1 MNTGVTLT
9 SKELKRLK
17 VLSDVDAHAMT
28 AQEGADMLELSLRH
42 VRRLLRAYRLQ
53 GAAALAHGNRGR
65 PSPRRIPQATR
76 HKILALIEQV
86 YRDYNDH
93 HLTEV
98 LAEDHAIRISRSSL
112 RRLRR
117 QAGLGTPRKHRPPK
131 HRSRRERYTRSGMF
145 LQIDGSRHDWLENRG
160 PRLSLIAATPAQQRR
175 CWVDDATSQ
184 VVAALFREQEDAAG
198 YFLLL
203 RQICQTHGFPLAL
216 YADQHTIFQS
226 PKQPTL
232 AQELAGTPPRSQF
245 GRLVDELHI
254 RLTPSRCPAGIPA
267 LSPQAKG
274 RIERLFG
281 TLQDRLVK
289 ALRQAGAHTLE
300 EANRLLLDFLP
311 HFNSRFARLPPQ
323 PGSAYL
329 PWPTGLRPQDVFC
342 FKYLRTVSNDNTL
355 SFAGHVLPIPP
366 GPLLRSYA
374 RRQVQ
379 LHHDLEGRLAICY
392 QGHHLVVYQPLKAG
406 PPRVGKFTPAHV
418 PTPPPKPT
426 TVRKPKPAPIPHK
439 PAPDHPW
446 RRPVIVSAKPK
457 NSPG

>member
-1 MNTGVTLT
+1 MAG
-9 SKELKRLK
+9 
-17 VLSDVDAHAMT
+17 
-28 AQEGADMLELSLRH
+28 GA
-42 VRRLLRAYRLQ
+42 
-53 GAAALAHGNRGR
+53 RG
-65 PSPRRIPQATR
+65 
-76 HKILALIEQV
+76 
-86 YRDYNDH
+86 
-93 HLTEV
+93 
-98 LAEDHAIRISRSSL
+98 
-112 RRLRR
+112 
-117 QAGLGTPRKHRPPK
+117 
-131 HRSRRERYTRSGMF
+131 
-145 LQIDGSRHDWLENRG
+145 
-160 PRLSLIAATPAQQRR
+160 

-184 VVAALFREQEDAAG
+184 IVAAIFREQEDAAG

-289 ALRQAGAHTLE
+289 ALRRAGAHTLE
-300 EANRLLLDFLP
+300 EANRVLLDFLP

-342 FKYLRTVSNDNTL
+342 FKCLRTVSNDNTL
-355 SFAGHVLPIPP
+355 SFAGHALPIPP
-366 GPLLRSYA
+366 GPHLRSYA
-374 RRQVQ
+374 RRQVE

-392 QGHHLVVYQPLKAG
+392 QGHHLVVYEPLKAG

-426 TVRKPKPAPIPHK
+426 TVRKPKPAPIPRK

-446 RRPVIVSAKPK
+446 RRPFIVSAKPK